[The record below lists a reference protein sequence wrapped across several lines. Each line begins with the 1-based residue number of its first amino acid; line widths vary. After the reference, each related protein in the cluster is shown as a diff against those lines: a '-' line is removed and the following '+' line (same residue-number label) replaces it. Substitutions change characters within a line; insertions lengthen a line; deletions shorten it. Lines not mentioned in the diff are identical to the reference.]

1 MKQLII
7 IIIIIINVQAGCIL
21 QVRYENQ
28 LKENQAQKKRLQTI
42 SDEEEPGRL
51 KKQKSVDNI
60 RDPETVAVTRLGKK
74 FTVMEMLWLRS
85 ARKTFRTIIDDGYNP
100 AMRFEN
106 DISKIQGQLR
116 ALRGCLPNEYW
127 VMLNEDGPAHN
138 WVSDTVSAQI
148 LLKCWCW
155 PINGLALVP
164 NSDDV
169 PTLQYCNPYSCTG
182 WLSDL
187 WLQSHGPQN
196 SWKALWKIQKSN
208 WMAWGWDWRQKG
220 WAIRDMECG
229 GTS

>member
-28 LKENQAQKKRLQTI
+28 LKENQAQKKRLWTI
-42 SDEEEPGRL
+42 SDEEEPGQL
-51 KKQKSVDNI
+51 KKQKSVDDI

-74 FTVMEMLWLRS
+74 FTVMEMLWLQS

-116 ALRGCLPNEYW
+116 ALCGCLPNEYW

-138 WVSDTVSAQI
+138 WVSDMVSAQI
-148 LLKCWCW
+148 LLKC
-155 PINGLALVP
+155 
-164 NSDDV
+164 
-169 PTLQYCNPYSCTG
+169 
-182 WLSDL
+182 
-187 WLQSHGPQN
+187 
-196 SWKALWKIQKSN
+196 
-208 WMAWGWDWRQKG
+208 
-220 WAIRDMECG
+220 
-229 GTS
+229 